1 MRKTKQIFAG
11 ILTVLIIVSTPGGN
25 LQLHASEL
33 TSQAAAVSG
42 EKDGIETLEPEQ
54 EENGADVAEAV
65 EEEIGADGVE
75 PGQEKSEA
83 DGTEAAEKEVGA
95 DGTESG
101 QVESGAGETEETAQ
115 EENGADK
122 TETTQEE
129 SRDDG
134 AEAVQEESG
143 DDGAEAVQKESVI
156 DEELT
161 ENAQDS
167 TFVEQD
173 SEDVEM
179 YAALNADGDLPDGW
193 TTAQNSPVTQFVR
206 DGNGGYYYKISNE
219 STSGNS
225 YIGKIFD
232 AQGDLKEQNLTFSFD
247 FMYEN
252 IGDGAKT
259 QFFMDSSNIKPGTWA
274 TRVEIDANGYL
285 YVNGVNKPVEEGGS
299 RVATNK
305 NQWYTLLYKIDNKDK
320 KYTVQLLDADKS
332 TLYSSGE
339 LVFNNKTTSEDVL
352 ATVRVG
358 SFSVSPSI
366 SKADTNTRTDLFID
380 NICLMSEDGTN
391 EFWSENF
398 GESEMSGEEPATPNE
413 ADWDYIQSFMLP
425 DKVNEEFIPDGWET
439 INPDN
444 LSAVIEK
451 GTENYF
457 YKITRTGAASTY
469 IGKKFDVTDQYTLSF
484 DMKSDA
490 AGSVNLSMY
499 AGALNAKDL
508 AVRAG
513 ISNDTLKVYNAG
525 VEENLL
531 EEVSSYGWINLSYVV
546 DNTKQTFDVIVKDIS
561 GKSISSRTGMAF
573 HKETDKSG
581 TFSISFGSVNSCIC
595 IDNVCFKDR
604 TQKDERPVLEADVEG
619 LTVFYEETFNNP
631 DCLDDKGL
639 PEGWT
644 SAGVLPSG
652 MEISQAEGENYYY
665 AVSRSA
671 TYETGTSSYI
681 GKKFVTILPDKFTLS
696 FDFKYEGGQVDMPM
710 YESSLNSGNLAVRM
724 GIKSGRLYG
733 YDGANE
739 KTICE
744 NVGNDWVTLT
754 CIIDNANKIY
764 RILLKDANGNEVADS
779 GTQYFYH
786 SKANMG
792 AFAISCSRGVETSL
806 NIDNIV
812 LKGKEEE
819 YVPKPEDDWV
829 RDGKVHVAESET
841 ELRLSNDYTSVTI
854 TKSNAEITSMLR
866 YLENGSGLAEG
877 AYNVLGNGGRGYYLL
892 NYTLDGK
899 KGTCAIEKAQGKIL
913 TSTDDYGEVVVT
925 MDCFDKD
932 LYTSSPD
939 SKNYPIA
946 FELHYVLEKDTKGVY
961 MYACS
966 KVATDVPDN
975 VEVGIEQSRY
985 AFRLDSRL
993 YQYASSAGGE
1003 LTRLPELADYGEKL
1017 FDATYLINDGE
1028 GTGHVYTKYMSTSYQ
1043 FETQLSGVYGDSFGF
1058 SMITPSR
1065 EWAGG
1070 GYAKQDIEVQDS
1082 GNELTRLVNWHFS
1095 TSHGGTS
1102 IAYVSRDWEK
1112 LYGPILW
1119 HADYGN
1125 SMDEIL
1131 ENAKATTIEEV
1142 EAWPYKWVENK
1153 DYAADVRSVVTGKI
1167 SVTNGKGVAT
1177 HSELSP
1183 EGIGWAVLSDA
1194 RSESWQS
1201 DNVYYEF
1208 YAPVKED
1215 GSFTITDVRPGT
1227 YRLNIDIN
1235 GVMGEYEQ
1243 SGIVVSGGET
1253 KDLGSMVWDSPDY
1266 GETLWTIGIADRTA
1280 EEFAGGDKTALGSD
1294 FRYWGAH
1301 LLFSQLYPEGVNFKV
1316 GEDDVSKDW
1325 YFLHMASPT
1334 AGQKSHYDGGYF
1346 YEDGNIKYSAEK
1358 AEKTELQWKGTD
1370 VTPWNILFDSS
1381 GYKNGTATLQIAI
1394 ASSRSTSLVVKLNG
1408 EVLNDSITVDGKE
1421 AASPIPVKSSGA
1433 YPRCTIVGQYSLIVI
1448 QFDAAMLKEG
1458 ENVIAFEHESP
1469 AYAEGESA
1477 GNLASENNMGPYK
1490 NIIYDAVS
1498 LSVDAPEDTEAD
1510 KNDLQELYN
1519 ANMNLKELDY
1529 TAETW
1534 KDFDDAMKAAKQVLD
1549 DAKATQQEVDSAY
1562 EALIDATEKLVE
1574 KEEAVD
1580 KSQLHK
1586 LYNDNESLKEEDY
1599 TAETWKDFDDAM
1611 KAAKQVLDDVEA
1623 TQQEVNSAYEAL
1635 SDAVEKLA
1643 KLETNTSPSP
1653 NPSGEPVA
1661 SPSAKPSGEPVA
1673 SPSAKPSEEPV
1684 ASPSANPSGEPVASP
1699 IPNPSENP
1707 ATNPT
1712 AVPST
1717 EPTAN
1722 VQYHLAVENGI
1733 SKVPPAF
1740 ANDENLN
1747 TPEKIETQM
1756 KLNIQKHP
1764 EGIAMENIVVYDVV
1778 LMMNI
1783 GGTEWLP
1790 ASKENFPK
1798 DGLTVTL
1805 PYPEGTGKDTHDFV
1819 VCHLF
1824 TEDMNGNHAGETEYP
1839 EVTKTEDGIQF
1850 KVYGLSPI
1858 SVGWKQI
1865 VPVNDESGSDRQEGA
1880 VNESQAAAPESPK
1893 TSDNNHIGW
1902 YILIMILSVSFLG
1915 VLSFE
1920 TYRRKKR

>member
-11 ILTVLIIVSTPGGN
+11 ILTMLIIFSTVGGN
-25 LQLHASEL
+25 LQLHACEL

-54 EENGADVAEAV
+54 EEDGADGAEAA

-75 PGQEKSEA
+75 SGQEKSEA
-83 DGTEAAEKEVGA
+83 DETEAAEKEVET

-101 QVESGAGETEETAQ
+101 QVEGGAGETEI
-115 EENGADK
+115 
-122 TETTQEE
+122 
-129 SRDDG
+129 
-134 AEAVQEESG
+134 VQEESG
-143 DDGAEAVQKESVI
+143 DDGTEAVQEESVI
-156 DEELT
+156 NEEST

-167 TFVEQD
+167 TFEEQD
-173 SEDVEM
+173 SEDVGM
-179 YAALNADGDLPDGW
+179 YVALNASGDLPDGW
-193 TTAQNSPVTQFVR
+193 ATAQDSPVTQFVR
-206 DGNGGYYYKISNE
+206 DDNGGYYYKISYE

-232 AQGDLKEQNLTFSFD
+232 AQGDLKEQKITFSFD

-285 YVNGVNKPVEEGGS
+285 YVNGVNKPVEVNGS
-299 RVATNK
+299 RVTTNK
-305 NQWYTLLYKIDNKDK
+305 NQWYTVLYEIDNKDK
-320 KYTVQLLDADKS
+320 KYTVQLLDADKNI
-332 TLYSSGE
+332 LYSSGE
-339 LVFNNKTTSEDVL
+339 LVFNNKTTSEDVPT
-352 ATVRVG
+352 TVRVG

-366 SKADTNTRTDLFID
+366 SKANTNTRTDLCID

-391 EFWSENF
+391 EFWSEDF
-398 GESEMSGEEPATPNE
+398 GESEMGGEEPATPNE
-413 ADWDYIQSFMLP
+413 ADWDYIQTFMLP

-457 YKITRTGAASTY
+457 YKITRTGEKSTY

-490 AGSVNLSMY
+490 AGTVNLNMY

-513 ISNDTLKVYNAG
+513 ISDDTLKVYNGG

-531 EEVSSYGWINLSYVV
+531 EDVSSYGWINLSYVV
-546 DNTKQTFDVIVKDIS
+546 DNTKQTFDIIVKDIK
-561 GKSISSRTGMAF
+561 GNSIGGRPGMVF

-581 TFSISFGSVNSCIC
+581 TFSISFGNASSCIC

-604 TQKDERPVLEADVEG
+604 TAKDERPVLEADVDG
-619 LTVFYEETFNNP
+619 LTVFYEESFNNP

-644 SAGVLPSG
+644 SAGVLPSS
-652 MEISQAEGENYYY
+652 MKISQAEGENYYY

-671 TYETGTSSYI
+671 EYETGTSSYI
-681 GKKFVTILPDKFTLS
+681 GQKFVTILPDKFTLS
-696 FDFKYEGGQVDMPM
+696 YDFKYEGGQVDMPM
-710 YESSLNSGNLAVRM
+710 YESALNSGNLAVRM
-724 GIKSGRLYG
+724 GIKNGRLYG
-733 YDGANE
+733 YDGTNE

-744 NVGNDWVTLT
+744 NVGNDWMALT

-764 RILLKDANGNEVADS
+764 RILLKDVDGKEVADS
-779 GTQYFYH
+779 GTQYFYN

-792 AFAISCSRGVETSL
+792 AFSISCSIGVETSL
-806 NIDNIV
+806 GIDNIV
-812 LKGKEEE
+812 LEGKEGE
-819 YVPKPEDDWV
+819 YIPKPEEDWV

-866 YLENGSGLAEG
+866 YLENGSGLEEG

-899 KGTCAIEKAQGKIL
+899 KGACAIEKAQGNIL
-913 TSTDDYGEVVVT
+913 KSNDDYGEVVVT

-932 LYTSSPD
+932 LYTSNPD
-939 SKNYPIA
+939 AKNYPIA
-946 FELHYVLEKDTKGVY
+946 FELHYVLEKDTQGVY

-993 YQYASSAGGE
+993 YQYASSAGRE

-1095 TSHGGTS
+1095 TAHGGTS

-1119 HADYGN
+1119 YADYG
-1125 SMDEIL
+1125 SSKDEVL
-1131 ENAKATTIEEV
+1131 ENAKTRTIEEM

-1153 DYAADVRSVVTGKI
+1153 NYAADARSVVTGKI

-1208 YAPVKED
+1208 YAPVKEE
-1215 GSFTITDVRPGT
+1215 GSFTITDVRPGI

-1243 SGIVVSGGET
+1243 TGIAVRGGET
-1253 KDLGSMVWDSPDY
+1253 KDLGSMVWDNPDY
-1266 GETLWTIGIADRTA
+1266 GETLWAIGIADRTA

-1325 YFLHMASPT
+1325 YFLYMASPT
-1334 AGQKSHYDGGYF
+1334 AGQKSHYDGGFF
-1346 YEDGNIKYSAEK
+1346 YEDGNMKYSAER
-1358 AEKTELQWKGTD
+1358 AEETELLWKGTD
-1370 VTPWNILFDSS
+1370 MTPWNILFDSS
-1381 GYKNGTATLQIAI
+1381 GYKNGMATLQIAI

-1408 EVLNDSITVDGKE
+1408 EVLEDSITVDGKE

-1469 AYAEGESA
+1469 AYAEGEST

-1498 LSVDAPEDTEAD
+1498 LSVDALEDTEVD
-1510 KNDLQELYN
+1510 KSVLQELYN
-1519 ANMNLKELDY
+1519 ANMNLKESDY

-1534 KDFDDAMKAAKQVLD
+1534 KNFDGAMETAKQVLD
-1549 DAKATQQEVDSAY
+1549 DAEATQQDVDSAY
-1562 EALIDATEKLVE
+1562 K
-1574 KEEAVD
+1574 
-1580 KSQLHK
+1580 
-1586 LYNDNESLKEEDY
+1586 
-1599 TAETWKDFDDAM
+1599 
-1611 KAAKQVLDDVEA
+1611 
-1623 TQQEVNSAYEAL
+1623 AL
-1635 SDAVEKLA
+1635 SDAVEKLT
-1643 KLETNTSPSP
+1643 KLETNPSEEPVTSPSPNPSGEPVTSPSPNPSGEPVTSPSPSPNPSGEPVTSPSPNPSGEPVTSPSPSPNPSGEPVTSPSPNPSGEPVTSPSP

-1661 SPSAKPSGEPVA
+1661 SPSPNPSGEPVA
-1673 SPSAKPSEEPV
+1673 SPSP
-1684 ASPSANPSGEPVASP
+1684 NPSGEPVTSSSPNPSREPAASP
-1699 IPNPSENP
+1699 NPDPGGEPAASPSPNPSENP

-1712 AVPST
+1712 AAPST
-1717 EPTAN
+1717 EPTTD

-1756 KLNIQKHP
+1756 KLNIQNHP
-1764 EGIAMENIVVYDVV
+1764 EDIAMENTVVYDVV

-1783 GGTEWLP
+1783 GGTGWLP
-1790 ASKENFPK
+1790 ASKENFPT

-1824 TEDMNGNHAGETEYP
+1824 TKDMNGHHAGETEYP

-1865 VPVNDESGSDRQEGA
+1865 APVNDESGSDSQEGKA
-1880 VNESQAAAPESPK
+1880 NESQATVPESPK

-1902 YILIMILSVSFLG
+1902 YIFIMILSVSFLG
-1915 VLSFE
+1915 VICFE
-1920 TYRRKKR
+1920 THRQKKR

>member
-1 MRKTKQIFAG
+1 MRKAKQIFTG
-11 ILTVLIIVSTPGGN
+11 VLTVLIIFSTLGEN
-25 LQLHASEL
+25 LQLHASEP
-33 TSQAAAVSG
+33 TSQAASVSE
-42 EKDGIETLEPEQ
+42 EKDGIETLESEQ
-54 EENGADVAEAV
+54 VKSETDETEAV
-65 EEEIGADGVE
+65 EEETEDDETESEQVE
-75 PGQEKSEA
+75 SET
-83 DGTEAAEKEVGA
+83 DETEAVEKEVE
-95 DGTESG
+95 DDE
-101 QVESGAGETEETAQ
+101 
-115 EENGADK
+115 

-129 SRDDG
+129 S
-134 AEAVQEESG
+134 VINEES
-143 DDGAEAVQKESVI
+143 
-156 DEELT
+156 T

-179 YAALNADGDLPDGW
+179 NAALNADGDLPDGW
-193 TTAQNSPVTQFVR
+193 ATAQDSPVTQFVR
-206 DGNGGYYYKISNE
+206 DDNGGYYYKISNE

-232 AQGDLKEQNLTFSFD
+232 AQGDLEEQKITFSFD

-285 YVNGVNKPVEEGGS
+285 YVNGVNKPVEVSGS
-299 RVATNK
+299 RVTTNK
-305 NQWYTLLYKIDNKDK
+305 NQWYTLLYTIDNKDK
-320 KYTVQLLDADKS
+320 KYTVQLLDADKN
-332 TLYSSGE
+332 TLYSSEE
-339 LVFNNKTTSEDVL
+339 LVFNNKTTSGDVPT
-352 ATVRVG
+352 TVRVG

-366 SKADTNTRTDLFID
+366 SKANTNTRTDLCID

-398 GESEMSGEEPATPNE
+398 GESEMGGEEPATPNE
-413 ADWDYIQSFMLP
+413 TDWDYIQTFMLP
-425 DKVNEEFIPDGWET
+425 DEVNGEFIPDGWET

-457 YKITRTGAASTY
+457 YKITRTGATSTY
-469 IGKKFDVTDQYTLSF
+469 IGKKFDVADQYTLSF

-490 AGSVNLSMY
+490 AGTVNLNMY

-508 AVRAG
+508 AVRAS

-546 DNTKQTFDVIVKDIS
+546 DNTKQTFDVIVKDIK
-561 GKSISSRTGMAF
+561 GQSISSLTGMAF

-581 TFSISFGSVNSCIC
+581 TFSISFGSANSCIC

-604 TQKDERPVLEADVEG
+604 THKDERPVLEADVDG

-631 DCLDDKGL
+631 DCLDNNGL

-652 MEISQAEGENYYY
+652 MKISQAEGENYYY

-671 TYETGTSSYI
+671 EYETGTGSYI

-696 FDFKYEGGQVDMPM
+696 YDFKYEGGQVDMPM
-710 YESSLNSGNLAVRM
+710 YTSALNGGDLAVRM
-724 GIKSGRLYG
+724 GIKNGRLYG

-744 NVGNDWVTLT
+744 NVGNDWMALT

-764 RILLKDANGNEVADS
+764 RILLKDADGSEVADS

-806 NIDNIV
+806 SIDNIV
-812 LKGKEEE
+812 LEGKEEE

-899 KGTCAIEKAQGKIL
+899 KGACAIEKAQGKIL

-939 SKNYPIA
+939 TKNYPIA

-966 KVATDVPDN
+966 KVATDVPDD

-1003 LTRLPELADYGEKL
+1003 LMRLPELADYGEKL

-1125 SMDEIL
+1125 SKDEIL

-1519 ANMNLKELDY
+1519 ANMNLREL
-1529 TAETW
+1529 
-1534 KDFDDAMKAAKQVLD
+1534 
-1549 DAKATQQEVDSAY
+1549 
-1562 EALIDATEKLVE
+1562 
-1574 KEEAVD
+1574 
-1580 KSQLHK
+1580 
-1586 LYNDNESLKEEDY
+1586 DY

-1653 NPSGEPVA
+1653 NPSGEPATSPSPNPSGEPVASSSANPSEEPVASPSANPSGEPATSPSPNPSGEPAASPSANPSGEPVA

-1673 SPSAKPSEEPV
+1673 SPSANPSEEPV